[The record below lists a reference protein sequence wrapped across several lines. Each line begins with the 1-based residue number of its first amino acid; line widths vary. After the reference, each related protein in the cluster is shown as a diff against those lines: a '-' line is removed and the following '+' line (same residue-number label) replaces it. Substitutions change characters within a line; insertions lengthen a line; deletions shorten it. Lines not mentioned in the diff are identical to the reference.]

1 MFESRDPR
9 ARRLQLSLRGLDF
22 FLAVCITVV
31 IAAAAAAA
39 ATPIAHVAPFRFP
52 LLLRSVVF
60 LGAPLQTV
68 GHADT
73 E

>member
-31 IAAAAAAA
+31 IAAAAAA